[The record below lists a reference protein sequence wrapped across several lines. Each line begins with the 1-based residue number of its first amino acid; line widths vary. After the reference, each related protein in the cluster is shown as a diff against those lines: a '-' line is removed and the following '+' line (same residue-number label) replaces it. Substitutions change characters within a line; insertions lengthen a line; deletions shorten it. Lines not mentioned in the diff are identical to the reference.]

1 LTSFVL
7 APAAARAAWSNVA
20 GGPLDSTT
28 SIVTAPT
35 AAAIGGVP
43 YVAWADQGSLL
54 VKHWNGTTWVQDGG
68 ALNVTPGARVSDH
81 TIAGVGGV
89 PYVAWTEAVSGQRQQ
104 VYVKHWNG
112 SAWVENDSPLNLS
125 SDDANEPWITD
136 VGGVP
141 YVAFVQDIS
150 GSPSQIDVEHWDAG
164 QGTWVDDSASP
175 LNVSTSEIALQPSI
189 ADVGGVPYVAFQ
201 ENTGS
206 GKFTVYVEHLNAGQW
221 VLDGAGGL
229 NFSGTD
235 SAFVPTIASIGG
247 VPYVAFVDS
256 ANGGPQNA
264 YVKHW
269 NGTDWIADGA
279 SLNPDPA
286 QSLVQGVSLLDVGG
300 TPYAAASALTSAST
314 SQVFVR
320 RWTGSGWDP
329 AGVPPAQAVVETSG
343 EALTNVGGVPFLASA
358 QAAASSPVAAIDVAA
373 LAPDFSSEQSIAT
386 DTGALLVT
394 RVKDYDTPL
403 PVFFQYGLGASPTS
417 ATAPQATDGS
427 GSSTIVQA
435 ITGLSPST
443 AYSWRP
449 LSTDGASPIAIG
461 PLQTFTTEPSIGLGP
476 VGQAGPTGPAGP
488 TGSAGKVELVTCKAV
503 TRTVTRRVNGHP
515 HKVKVTVQ
523 KCTAKL
529 VNGPV
534 RFTVA
539 SAHAARLVRGR
550 VVYARVEVLSAR
562 GTTRFVVVR
571 AVRRLTAGRYTLISG
586 RTRQAIQLR

>member
-201 ENTGS
+201 ET
-206 GKFTVYVEHLNAGQW
+206 
-221 VLDGAGGL
+221 
-229 NFSGTD
+229 
-235 SAFVPTIASIGG
+235 
-247 VPYVAFVDS
+247 
-256 ANGGPQNA
+256 
-264 YVKHW
+264 
-269 NGTDWIADGA
+269 
-279 SLNPDPA
+279 PDPA
-286 QSLVQGVSLLDVGG
+286 S
-300 TPYAAASALTSAST
+300 
-314 SQVFVR
+314 
-320 RWTGSGWDP
+320 
-329 AGVPPAQAVVETSG
+329 
-343 EALTNVGGVPFLASA
+343 
-358 QAAASSPVAAIDVAA
+358 
-373 LAPDFSSEQSIAT
+373 
-386 DTGALLVT
+386 
-394 RVKDYDTPL
+394 
-403 PVFFQYGLGASPTS
+403 
-417 ATAPQATDGS
+417 
-427 GSSTIVQA
+427 
-435 ITGLSPST
+435 SPST
-443 AYSWRP
+443 S
-449 LSTDGASPIAIG
+449 ST
-461 PLQTFTTEPSIGLGP
+461 
-476 VGQAGPTGPAGP
+476 
-488 TGSAGKVELVTCKAV
+488 
-503 TRTVTRRVNGHP
+503 
-515 HKVKVTVQ
+515 
-523 KCTAKL
+523 
-529 VNGPV
+529 
-534 RFTVA
+534 
-539 SAHAARLVRGR
+539 
-550 VVYARVEVLSAR
+550 
-562 GTTRFVVVR
+562 
-571 AVRRLTAGRYTLISG
+571 
-586 RTRQAIQLR
+586 